1 MDERK
6 IFHSSVV
13 PIPVEA
19 GPTPTG
25 LMVQPAAERHRTE
38 RMTVHFSL
46 ALPDSVERDLEAKVA
61 QGETVPVSELTGYG
75 AQQADADALTA

>member
-25 LMVQPAAERHRTE
+25 LMVQPAAERHRT
-38 RMTVHFSL
+38 
-46 ALPDSVERDLEAKVA
+46 
-61 QGETVPVSELTGYG
+61 
-75 AQQADADALTA
+75 